1 MATIQVGAENEDVL
15 NDLVAE
21 FQKNDKRF
29 TLTSLLNLAD
39 NAEVERYLKREL
51 VGSEAAALNAERDK
65 KKGIKVYYNLSCSDL
80 LPSLFFQHPTTHFAP
95 TRCCPINWD
104 FLRLGVCFFSILQS
118 LTFPPI
124 CLSFRFRRTPVEIQ
138 TLGTHYLHLVLPLCC
153 CLCFRCRTTFRDM
166 VSFSLSLFRQ
176 N

>member
-1 MATIQVGAENEDVL
+1 VAVFLFSLSRLLKKMATIQVGAENEDVL

-65 KKGIKVYYNLSCSDL
+65 KKGIKV
-80 LPSLFFQHPTTHFAP
+80 H
-95 TRCCPINWD
+95 
-104 FLRLGVCFFSILQS
+104 
-118 LTFPPI
+118 
-124 CLSFRFRRTPVEIQ
+124 
-138 TLGTHYLHLVLPLCC
+138 
-153 CLCFRCRTTFRDM
+153 
-166 VSFSLSLFRQ
+166 
-176 N
+176 